1 MAVRK
6 FILVTG
12 QSNATEEPPAQS
24 WEDENPYLSLRSP
37 QHVATKTPQFAN
49 GAYNDLITLPYT
61 FNGGQQTGILG
72 DGARSDSWQYVNVL
86 GTASQALRY
95 LTFYD
100 PSASYFNSL
109 AVTNTY
115 PGTGRI
121 LEGSTSSSIKTSV
134 SWQEDPS
141 GIKITR
147 QRTGQT
153 HTINSTDTG
162 ATVTLDTPM
171 LPAPEVGELFTY
183 EVETCVPTDG
193 QHSASQLA
201 FKNTFG
207 GISFFPSQETNL
219 GKYTSY
225 ISDIRDSS
233 GNALPMRVNCRSRL
247 FQVGDAVT
255 FENGAVGTVT
265 YVGGVVAGAAGQKYV
280 TRVGTPLE
288 TRDVANGDW
297 DYTNNR
303 INLSGHQLGDREPI
317 TFTPKADNTLPTEI
331 EQGRTYYTATFD
343 RNIDIPYTAWG
354 AGLTALDPSAP
365 NTAWETFDFTITIT
379 GHGLIDGDIV
389 RFAAGGD
396 FPTDDALVLP
406 AADPALTPP
415 VASTL
420 YYVKRIDDDTFELY
434 TDANLTGQDKTVSWD
449 TVPTDGSVTLER
461 ITGNVTHNSFQIVK
475 DTLTWTPD
483 KYQAGTGD
491 PVVYNIQITNHG
503 LQNGEQVYFASG
515 SNLPAADTSNED
527 VVAAQV
533 DTTYYVFRVDAD
545 NFRLYTQPD
554 YGLATL
560 GGVQV
565 GWDLTTTPS
574 GGSTL
579 RPRTFFAWDEK
590 LAITAPA
597 SGTTSCTITRLDSYS
612 DFYISDTLGG
622 EELDSDGQSGRSPL
636 VSLEGRQFA
645 NELLT
650 VPTAIFRGSLTGL
663 QARCISGESQNE
675 GEARA
680 LNDIELA
687 GTPPITYVNCDAFPV
702 TPAAGD
708 TFVIEPQNQVAEF
721 HKWAMWLPW
730 CPFEGKAQYD
740 GPGLVAWLINS
751 GGKNLFFSVAGLK
764 APVEV
769 GMKVRLYTDGAL
781 PASLVAGRDYFVA
794 EVTSLPGLFGVYG
807 IELKANYD
815 DTAKIAYSED
825 DFIDPAYFGVTTMFV
840 VDQAGKGNPFPPGFN
855 YPNHYA
861 TPRPY
866 QPFDG
871 PMFMAKQPSAAF
883 HTSLGYKFYE
893 HYGEVFNIA
902 LSAIGQS
909 SVGHKEVRDVSTILT
924 GHSWYDRMQFKS
936 WSPGEP
942 NNCFSRVLDTLDA
955 AKTAFEAEGDT
966 GECVGIFYAQGETDA
981 FLPRLADNYE
991 NAMRKLKAA
1000 MRQAVK
1006 ERGLTSLDEDKIP
1019 FIHPQIKNYDIY
1031 PGTEVVNAAIT
1042 ALADEDPYSRTVSVD
1057 GVDLLPNDVH
1067 YTGKGMSL
1075 LGDRCYEAWKDIQR
1089 SGSSE
1094 VDICNLAL
1102 TNIGDKATVTS
1113 INPSDGSH
1121 QADLCAR
1128 YYPLARDLLLERHR
1142 WDFTIRHVSPVA
1154 LTASG
1159 RTDWAYAFKL
1169 PSNFTGVISV
1179 LPKDSTDDQI
1189 TQGTASPQP
1198 FAIESNAS
1206 LDRVLYTNEPE
1217 VILRYQAKVTD
1228 STKFSQMFVHAV
1240 SWQLA
1245 SMLAGA
1251 LIKGDDG
1258 AAAVQNAT
1266 RMAEFYTEK
1275 AAAYDSRS
1283 TREKPVV
1290 DGNINPWDR

>member
-61 FNGGQQTGILG
+61 FNGGQQLDVLG
-72 DGARSDSWQYVNVL
+72 DGADYESDRASQWQYVNVL

-100 PSASYFNSL
+100 PSASYWNKLTTTS
-109 AVTNTY
+109 VTSTY
-115 PGTGRI
+115 PGTGMI
-121 LEGSTSSSIKTSV
+121 LEGSTAKTLKTSV
-134 SWQEDPS
+134 YWQLDPNNV
-141 GIKITR
+141 KITR

-153 HTINSTDTG
+153 HTVDSTAVGTSIE
-162 ATVTLDTPM
+162 VSPPLVP
-171 LPAPEVGELFTY
+171 PPETGELFTY
-183 EVETCVPTDG
+183 EVEAVNAGSSTT
-193 QHSASQLA
+193 QLV
-201 FKNTFG
+201 FKNRFG
-207 GISFFPSQETNL
+207 GQAFDTSDENFAGYPVNDLNTAGRYS
-219 GKYTSY
+219 SY
-225 ISDIRDSS
+225 ISQIRNADGTKDS
-233 GNALPMRVNCRSRL
+233 ARVTCRSRIVT
-247 FQVGDAVT
+247 VGDIVFFTNNA
-255 FENGAVGTVT
+255 GGTVANIT
-265 YVGGVVAGAAGQKYV
+265 DILEGSSNDYHV
-280 TRVGTPLE
+280 TRVGEYGE
-288 TRDVANGDW
+288 TKSVAATDW
-297 DYTNNR
+297 DVDNDR
-303 INLSGHQLGDREPI
+303 IRLSGHKLGYLEPI
-317 TFTPKADNTLPTEI
+317 QFTGSALGGLSQTV
-331 EQGRTYYTATFD
+331 TYYVDNQIAV
-343 RNIDIPYTAWG
+343 A
-354 AGLTALDPSAP
+354 
-365 NTAWETFDFTITIT
+365 NTAWDDATHTLTLN
-379 GHGLIDGDIV
+379 GHGLQDSDV
-389 RFAAGGD
+389 VVFSNGGTM
-396 FPTDDALVLP
+396 PTGG
-406 AADPALTPP
+406 TPP
-415 VASTL
+415 ATDTV
-420 YYVKRIDDDTFELY
+420 YYVKATNDNTIELY
-434 TDANLTGQDKTVSWD
+434 TEAALTSKVTWTTD
-449 TVPTDGSVTLER
+449 PTSGSATITLP
-461 ITGNVTHNSFQIVK
+461 NSFRVRTSNWAEAPR
-475 DTLTWTPD
+475 TL
-483 KYQAGTGD
+483 
-491 PVVYNIQITNHG
+491 
-503 LQNGEQVYFASG
+503 SG
-515 SNLPAADTSNED
+515 STGA
-527 VVAAQV
+527 
-533 DTTYYVFRVDAD
+533 
-545 NFRLYTQPD
+545 
-554 YGLATL
+554 
-560 GGVQV
+560 
-565 GWDLTTTPS
+565 
-574 GGSTL
+574 
-579 RPRTFFAWDEK
+579 
-590 LAITAPA
+590 
-597 SGTTSCTITRLDSYS
+597 CTITRLDSYGS
-612 DFYISDTLGG
+612 FYISEDI
-622 EELDSDGQSGRSPL
+622 GQDEVQADADSGRDNTTFLGVPFGLELQLGLSP
-636 VSLEGRQFA
+636 F
-645 NELLT
+645 
-650 VPTAIFRGSLTGL
+650 FRGSLTGL
-663 QARCISGESQNE
+663 QARCIDGASQNE
-675 GEARA
+675 GEARN
-680 LNDIELA
+680 LGDVTFTGSLTKVSCE
-687 GTPPITYVNCDAFPV
+687 AFPV
-702 TPAAGD
+702 TPTDND
-708 TFVIEPQNQVAEF
+708 TFVIEPQGQVAEF

-730 CPFEGKAQYD
+730 CPFEGKARYV
-740 GPGLVAWLINS
+740 GPSQSLALTNESFGLALTFAEALGITPTVGSKIRIYTS
-751 GGKNLFFSVAGLK
+751 GTLLAPLQPGK
-764 APVEV
+764 
-769 GMKVRLYTDGAL
+769 
-781 PASLVAGRDYFVA
+781 DYFIASVNILAVA
-794 EVTSLPGLFGVYG
+794 
-807 IELKANYD
+807 A
-815 DTAKIAYSED
+815 
-825 DFIDPAYFGVTTMFV
+825 GVTTYVCTLSETYNGDIIQAEGLTGSDTGKHNYYV
-840 VDQAGKGNPFPPGFN
+840 VDSLGKGNPFPPGFN

-871 PMFMAKQPSAAF
+871 TSYIAKPPSAAL
-883 HTSLGYKFYE
+883 HTSLGYRFYE

-991 NAMRKLKAA
+991 NGMRKLKAA

-1217 VILRYQAKVTD
+1217 VILRYQAKITD

-1266 RMAEFYTEK
+1266 RMAEFYTAK
-1275 AAAYDSRS
+1275 ASAYDSRS

>member
-37 QHVATKTPQFAN
+37 QHVATKAPQFAN

-61 FNGGQQTGILG
+61 FNGGQQLDKLG
-72 DGARSDSWQYVNVL
+72 DGEDYESARASQWQYVNVL

-100 PSASYFNSL
+100 PSASYFNQTASTSV
-109 AVTNTY
+109 AGTY
-115 PGTGRI
+115 PGTGMI
-121 LEGSTSSSIKTSV
+121 LEGSTANTLITSV
-134 SWQEDPS
+134 RWLSSPENV
-141 GIKITR
+141 KIVR

-153 HTINSTDTG
+153 HTVDSSTATTTTIGINP
-162 ATVTLDTPM
+162 PM
-171 LPAPEVGELFTY
+171 VPPPETGELFSY
-183 EVETCVPTDG
+183 EIEAAGSDSTTTRLV
-193 QHSASQLA
+193 
-201 FKNTFG
+201 FKNQFG
-207 GISFFPSQETNL
+207 GQAFDVAGETTT
-219 GKYTSY
+219 TSLAQATTGNYVAY
-225 ISDIRDSS
+225 ISQIRNADGTKDSARVTCPTRLVTVGDIVFFNDSVTGTTANISTIAGGS
-233 GNALPMRVNCRSRL
+233 GN
-247 FQVGDAVT
+247 D
-255 FENGAVGTVT
+255 
-265 YVGGVVAGAAGQKYV
+265 YHV
-280 TRVGTPLE
+280 TRVAEYAE
-288 TRDVANGDW
+288 TKSVGSAAWDVDND
-297 DYTNNR
+297 R
-303 INLSGHQLGDREPI
+303 IRLSGHKLGHLEKI
-317 TFTPKADNTLPTEI
+317 QFTGSALAGLNQTT
-331 EQGRTYYTATFD
+331 TYYVDNQIAVA
-343 RNIDIPYTAWG
+343 YTAWDD
-354 AGLTALDPSAP
+354 ATDRLTLND
-365 NTAWETFDFTITIT
+365 
-379 GHGLIDGDIV
+379 HGLQDSDV
-389 RFAAGGD
+389 VVFSNGGTM
-396 FPTDDALVLP
+396 PTGGS
-406 AADPALTPP
+406 PP
-415 VASTL
+415 VTDTT
-420 YYVKRIDDDTFELY
+420 YYVDVIDDNTIELY
-434 TDANLTGQDKTVSWD
+434 TDAALTAQVTWTTD
-449 TVPTDGSVTLER
+449 PTTGSATITLPNSFRVLDGIGEAYEDLAGSV
-461 ITGNVTHNSFQIVK
+461 
-475 DTLTWTPD
+475 
-483 KYQAGTGD
+483 GD
-491 PVVYNIQITNHG
+491 
-503 LQNGEQVYFASG
+503 
-515 SNLPAADTSNED
+515 
-527 VVAAQV
+527 
-533 DTTYYVFRVDAD
+533 
-545 NFRLYTQPD
+545 
-554 YGLATL
+554 
-560 GGVQV
+560 
-565 GWDLTTTPS
+565 
-574 GGSTL
+574 
-579 RPRTFFAWDEK
+579 
-590 LAITAPA
+590 
-597 SGTTSCTITRLDSYS
+597 CTITRLESFAS
-612 DFYISDTLGG
+612 FYISSTI
-622 EELDSDGQSGRSPL
+622 GQDEIQADADSGRGSADLLNLGAQL
-636 VSLEGRQFA
+636 VPF
-645 NELLT
+645 
-650 VPTAIFRGSLTGL
+650 FRGSLTGL
-663 QARCISGESQNE
+663 QARCIDGVSQNE

-680 LNDIELA
+680 LADVTFTGSKVGVA
-687 GTPPITYVNCDAFPV
+687 CDAFPA
-702 TPAAGD
+702 TPEDGD

-730 CPFEGKAQYD
+730 CPFEGKARYV
-740 GPGLVAWLINS
+740 GPSELLTLSNESFGLAVTFDRAEDIPPTVGSKIRIYTS
-751 GGKNLFFSVAGLK
+751 GTLLAPLQPGK
-764 APVEV
+764 
-769 GMKVRLYTDGAL
+769 
-781 PASLVAGRDYFVA
+781 DYFIASVNILTVA
-794 EVTSLPGLFGVYG
+794 
-807 IELKANYD
+807 A
-815 DTAKIAYSED
+815 
-825 DFIDPAYFGVTTMFV
+825 GVTTYVCTLSETYNGDIIQAEEPTGEDTGKHNYYV
-840 VDQAGKGNPFPPGFN
+840 VDSLGKSNPFPPGFN

-871 PMFMAKQPSAAF
+871 SSYIKKEPSAAF

-991 NAMRKLKAA
+991 NGMRKLKAA

-1019 FIHPQIKNYDIY
+1019 FIHPQIKNYDQY
-1031 PGTEVVNAAIT
+1031 SGTEVVNAAIT

-1154 LTASG
+1154 LSASG

-1169 PSNFTGVISV
+1169 PSNFTGAISV

-1217 VILRYQAKVTD
+1217 VILRYQAKITD

>member
-1 MAVRK
+1 VAVRK

-37 QHVATKTPQFAN
+37 QHVATKAPQFAN

-72 DGARSDSWQYVNVL
+72 DGARSDTWQYVNVL
-86 GTASQALRY
+86 GLASQALRY

-100 PSASYFNSL
+100 PTASYFS
-109 AVTNTY
+109 AVEVTNTY
-115 PGTGRI
+115 PGTGMI
-121 LEGSTSSSIKTSV
+121 LAGSNSKTLTTSV
-134 SWQEDPS
+134 RWRSDPS
-141 GIKITR
+141 GVKITR

-153 HTINSTDTG
+153 HTISSSSTG
-162 ATVTLDTPM
+162 KSITLTEPM
-171 LPAPEVGELFTY
+171 QPPPEVGELFSY
-183 EVETCVPTDG
+183 EIETVADDSSTT
-193 QHSASQLA
+193 QLG
-201 FKNTFG
+201 FKNQFG
-207 GISFFPSQETNL
+207 GLSFTAGLEFFPGRPSLEAAT
-219 GKYTSY
+219 GGIYASY
-225 ISDIRDSS
+225 ASEIRNNN
-233 GNALPMRVNCRSRL
+233 GEAQPGRLTCRGRL
-247 FQVGDAVT
+247 LKVGDAFQLDNNT
-255 FENGAVGTVT
+255 T
-265 YVGGVVAGAAGQKYV
+265 GVVGSTGLEEDTTYFV
-280 TRVGTPLE
+280 TRVADLDE
-288 TRDVANGDW
+288 TLTATFSASNDNFTIG
-297 DYTNNR
+297 NND
-303 INLSGHQLGDREPI
+303 LGDREPI
-317 TFTPKADNTLPTEI
+317 RLSSPTPDNLSPLETYYVVKADSDISIAAGNWDESSDTLTITAHGFAENTAVAIDFRTGSNLPTTTPAIAVETVI
-331 EQGRTYYTATFD
+331 YAKRASVDTVELYADQDLTTQITWTVDPTGASTLAQKSASYQILEDQVAVASSDSWVTAD
-343 RNIDIPYTAWG
+343 NQI
-354 AGLTALDPSAP
+354 
-365 NTAWETFDFTITIT
+365 NIT
-379 GHGLIDGDIV
+379 GHGL
-389 RFAAGGD
+389 
-396 FPTDDALVLP
+396 TD
-406 AADPALTPP
+406 
-415 VASTL
+415 
-420 YYVKRIDDDTFELY
+420 
-434 TDANLTGQDKTVSWD
+434 
-449 TVPTDGSVTLER
+449 
-461 ITGNVTHNSFQIVK
+461 
-475 DTLTWTPD
+475 
-483 KYQAGTGD
+483 
-491 PVVYNIQITNHG
+491 
-503 LQNGEQVYFASG
+503 GEQVYFTDESTLPSG
-515 SNLPAADTSNED
+515 VLAN
-527 VVAAQV
+527 
-533 DTTYYVFRVDAD
+533 TTYFVEAVTADAIK
-545 NFRLYTQPD
+545 LYTSWAPGIFLPTALVTFTAQ
-554 YGLATL
+554 GGAATIKA
-560 GGVQV
+560 
-565 GWDLTTTPS
+565 
-574 GGSTL
+574 
-579 RPRTFFAWDEK
+579 RTFFKW
-590 LAITAPA
+590 
-597 SGTTSCTITRLDSYS
+597 STTKSIDSDATCTITRKDSHATVYV
-612 DFYISDTLGG
+612 SDTPGG
-622 EELDSDGQSGRSPL
+622 AELTFFGNSGRDPEAPSTTQGPNKY
-636 VSLEGRQFA
+636 SA
-645 NELLT
+645 NELKLQLID
-650 VPTAIFRGSLTGL
+650 VFRGSLTGL
-663 QARCISGESQNE
+663 QARCIDGAPQNE
-675 GEARA
+675 GQVRA
-680 LNDIELA
+680 LGDVTYT
-687 GTPPITYVNCDAFPV
+687 GTKAQVVCDAFPA
-702 TPAAGD
+702 TPGDGD

-740 GPGLVAWLINS
+740 GPVTVTWQLNLGLQATVT
-751 GGKNLFFSVAGLK
+751 GLK
-764 APVEV
+764 ARLVE
-769 GMKVRLYTDGAL
+769 GTKVRFHSSGSL
-781 PASLVAGRDYFVA
+781 PAPVNAGQDYFIYSSTLVVDTEDTYLIKLKA
-794 EVTSLPGLFGVYG
+794 SYDATSEMVLDVEDYTELAVYG
-807 IELKANYD
+807 VHSMY
-815 DTAKIAYSED
+815 
-825 DFIDPAYFGVTTMFV
+825 V
-840 VDQAGKGNPFPPGFN
+840 VDSLGKSNPFPPGFN

-861 TPRPY
+861 VPRPY

-871 PMFMAKQPSAAF
+871 TSYIAKPPSASF
-883 HTSLGYKFYE
+883 HTSLGYRFYE

-902 LSAIGQS
+902 LAAIGQS
-909 SVGHKEVRDVSTILT
+909 SVGHKEVRDVDTILT

-991 NAMRKLKAA
+991 NGMRKLKAA

-1057 GVDLLPNDVH
+1057 GVELLPEAGEVH
-1067 YTGKGMSL
+1067 YSGKGMSL

-1189 TQGTASPQP
+1189 TQGTATPQP

-1206 LDRVLYTNEPE
+1206 LDRVLYTNVPN
-1217 VILRYQAKVTD
+1217 VILRYQAKITD

>member
-1 MAVRK
+1 VAVRK
-6 FILVTG
+6 FILVAG
-12 QSNATEEPPAQS
+12 QSNATEEAPAQS

-61 FNGGQQTGILG
+61 FNGGQQTGVLG
-72 DGARSDSWQYVNVL
+72 DGDRSDSWQYVNVL
-86 GTASQALRY
+86 GKASQALRY

-100 PSASYFNSL
+100 PSASYFNSVE
-109 AVTNTY
+109 VTNTY
-115 PGTGRI
+115 PGIGRI
-121 LEGSTSSSIKTSV
+121 LEGSTSLSIKTSV
-134 SWQEDPS
+134 SWQEEPTN
-141 GIKITR
+141 IKITR

-153 HTINSTDTG
+153 HNITSTATG
-162 ATVTLDTPM
+162 DTVTLDTPM

-183 EVETCVPTDG
+183 EVETFEPAGG
-193 QHSASQLA
+193 QHSESQLA

-207 GISFFPSQETNL
+207 GISFFPSQELNL

-255 FENGAVGTVT
+255 FEDGVVGTVN
-265 YVGGVVAGAAGQKYV
+265 YVNGVDAGPTGLKYV

-288 TRDVANGDW
+288 TRDVSDSDW
-297 DYTNNR
+297 DYSNDR

-331 EQGRTYYTATFD
+331 EQGRTYYTATTD
-343 RNIDIPYTAWG
+343 RSTINIPSTAWG
-354 AGLTALDPSAP
+354 LGLTAIDG
-365 NTAWETFDFTITIT
+365 NNNWQTFDFTITIT
-379 GHGLIDGDIV
+379 DHGLIDGDRV
-389 RFAAGGD
+389 RFFAGGD
-396 FPTDDALVLP
+396 FPTDDASTLP
-406 AADPALTPP
+406 TADPELTPP
-415 VASTL
+415 IANTL
-420 YYVKRIDDDTFELY
+420 YFVKRINDNTFELY
-434 TDANLTGQDKTVSWD
+434 TDDNLAGQDKTVSWD
-449 TVPTDGSVTLER
+449 TVPTSGSATLER
-461 ITGNVTHNSFQIVK
+461 LSVTHNSFQIVK
-475 DTLTWTPD
+475 DTLTFAPD
-483 KYQAGTGD
+483 KYQEGTGN
-491 PVVYNIQITNHG
+491 PKNYNIQITNHG
-503 LQNGEQVYFASG
+503 LQSGEQVYFASG
-515 SNLPAADTSNED
+515 SDLPSGDTSNTN

-533 DTTYYVFRVDAD
+533 DTTYYVFFVDAN
-545 NFRLYTQPD
+545 NFRLYTSPGF
-554 YGLATL
+554 GLLTDPGL
-560 GGVQV
+560 QV
-565 GWDLTTTPS
+565 GWDLQTLPTGS
-574 GGSTL
+574 STL
-579 RPRTFFAWDEK
+579 RPRTFFSWDEK
-590 LAITAPA
+590 LAITIPDPSDPPA
-597 SGTTSCTITRLDSYS
+597 ACTITRLDSYS
-612 DFYISDTLGG
+612 DFYISNTLAGA
-622 EELDSDGQSGRSPL
+622 ELDSDGQSDRSSL
-636 VSLEGRQFA
+636 VSLVGRQFA

-663 QARCISGESQNE
+663 QARCISGVSKNK

-680 LNDIELA
+680 LNDIKVA
-687 GTPPITYVNCDAFPV
+687 AAPRITYVNCDAFPEK
-702 TPAAGD
+702 PGAGD

-740 GPGLVAWLINS
+740 GPGLVVWLINTAPF
-751 GGKNLFFSVAGLK
+751 NLFASVAGLK
-764 APVEV
+764 APLEV

-781 PASLVAGRDYFVA
+781 PASLQAGQDYFIHSIV
-794 EVTSLPGLFGVYG
+794 PGIPGVFGF
-807 IELKANYD
+807 ELKANYD
-815 DTAKIAYSED
+815 DTTPIAYSEE

-840 VDQAGKGNPFPPGFN
+840 VDQTGKGNPFPPGFN

-871 PMFMAKQPSAAF
+871 PMFMAKEPSAAF

-909 SVGHKEVRDVSTILT
+909 SVGHKEVRDVDTILT

-981 FLPRLADNYE
+981 SLLRLADNYE
-991 NAMRKLKAA
+991 NGMRKLKAA

-1067 YTGKGMSL
+1067 YTGQGMSL

-1102 TNIGDKATVTS
+1102 THIGDKAAITS

-1142 WDFTIRHVSPVA
+1142 WDFTVRQVA
-1154 LTASG
+1154 LVALSSSG
-1159 RTDWAYAFKL
+1159 RTDWEFAYKL
-1169 PSNFTGVISV
+1169 PSNFAGVIAV
-1179 LPKDSTDDQI
+1179 IEKNSTDDQI
-1189 TQGTASPQP
+1189 SEGTPAPKP
-1198 FAIESNAS
+1198 FAIETNSD
-1206 LDRVLYTNEPE
+1206 LERVLYTNVSEA
-1217 VILRYQAKVTD
+1217 VLRYQAKVTD
-1228 STKFSQMFVHAV
+1228 STKFSQMFVHAA

-1258 AAAVQNAT
+1258 AAMVQ
-1266 RMAEFYTEK
+1266 RCLQMAEFYTTR
-1275 AAAYDSRS
+1275 AAAFDSRT
-1283 TREKPVV
+1283 TRNKPVV
-1290 DGNINPWDR
+1290 GTNTNPWDR